1 MLWYCTQFFSNNG
14 LPTHPFQTVS
24 VYYVHSATNFRR
36 QRPTICVG
44 QSCSGQRL
52 LQLSRRQT
60 VDGCSTR
67 CRLELPWDKNKILDS
82 IADRSIDVAYYLSLT
97 EATRIVYNYNSG
109 LHKNPIY
116 CSVCPVQCIRLDI
129 GICYTLRQTSSIVG
143 ASLNRVL
150 NRLTGSIQVN
160 IIDRLLLE
168 RRSLQRLTTRE
179 RERERAE
186 QHHIDVMIE

>member
-1 MLWYCTQFFSNNG
+1 VVLHTVSSNTG
-14 LPTHPFQTVS
+14 LHPPSPHPFQTVS

-82 IADRSIDVAYYLSLT
+82 IADRSMSLT

-143 ASLNRVL
+143 AFL
-150 NRLTGSIQVN
+150 NRLLKWRTGSILVN

-179 RERERAE
+179 RERERE
-186 QHHIDVMIE
+186 SGTTSY